1 MSKAIFTKLQRD
13 LKSIGLYDYE
23 VDGLWGRRSQEA
35 FDAAIAM
42 IKSNHTP
49 TKEVEVDKTKIAWGA
64 KVSDLFLEK
73 VIAIAVKLGLPSD
86 TGPSDLMACMAWE
99 SGETFSPSIRN
110 GAGSGATGLIQFMP
124 STALSF
130 WYTAKQIAAMS
141 DAQKRTNG
149 QACTDKLAK
158 MTAEEQL
165 DYVEKYFMP
174 YKGKLKNLGDLYMA
188 ILWPK
193 AIGKPDTYVL
203 WDKANRPT
211 TYRQNIG
218 LDVNKDGAITRGE
231 CLKKVNEKL
240 ERGKKFMRK
249 AA

>member
-1 MSKAIFTKLQRD
+1 MSKAIFTKLQKQ
-13 LKSIGLYDYE
+13 LKSVGLYEGDI
-23 VDGLWGRRSQEA
+23 DGLWGKMSQTA
-35 FDAAIAM
+35 FDGAM
-42 IKSNHTP
+42 DLIKSIP
-49 TKEVEVDKTKIAWGA
+49 KENVEVDKTKIAWGA

-99 SGETFSPSIRN
+99 SGETFSPSVRN

-124 STALSF
+124 STALAF

-141 DAQKRTNG
+141 DAQKKTNG
-149 QACTDKLAK
+149 LACTDKLAK